1 MAAYKVI
8 SPLVAYLE
16 AHGDIKP
23 FAGIE
28 GAQTKIVTLNFPA
41 NPQNGDPF
49 YFASD
54 SQLDYA
60 NAMITAIE
68 LIDIT
73 TLSVSNTNQGYKDN
87 ITTAAAASGYF
98 CFSDNKRQEIALI
111 PLYNLVRRLNSGKT
125 TFTHIKSQIWGN
137 CYVAVT
143 DISAFSTAS
152 TAFTF
157 RVSYVPNN

>member
-1 MAAYKVI
+1 MAAFRVV
-8 SPLVAYLE
+8 SPLVSYLE
-16 AHGDIKP
+16 SNGDIKP
-23 FAGIE
+23 FAGVE
-28 GAQTKIVTLNFPA
+28 GERTKLVTLNFPSGA
-41 NPQNGDPF
+41 QNGDPF

-60 NAMITAIE
+60 NATITAIE

-73 TLSVSNTNQGYKDN
+73 TLSVSNTNNGYKDN
-87 ITTAAAASGYF
+87 ITTAAAAYGYF
-98 CFSDNKRQEIALI
+98 VFSDNKRQEIALI

-143 DISAFSTAS
+143 DINQFSTS
-152 TAFTF
+152 TTAFTF

>member
-1 MAAYKVI
+1 MAAFQVI

-16 AHGDIKP
+16 AQGDIKP

-28 GAQTKIVTLNFPA
+28 GEQTKLVTLNFPA

-54 SQLDYA
+54 SALDYR
-60 NAMITAIE
+60 NATITAIE
-68 LIDIT
+68 LVDVT
-73 TLSVSNTNQGYKDN
+73 TLIDNNTQKGYKDN
-87 ITTAAAASGYF
+87 ITTASAAYGYLV
-98 CFSDNKRQEIALI
+98 FSDNKRQEIAMI

-125 TFTHIKSQIWGN
+125 TFCNIKTQIWGN

-143 DISAFSTAS
+143 DILQFSPNT

-157 RVSYVPNN
+157 RISYVPNN